1 MYSMTITFLALV
13 SLLPQQLTKL
23 HQLAMQQT
31 PFPPLGQTN
40 PAFPGTYPAAPS
52 DPLSPPRG
60 LLFALWLCSGREQ
73 SSWHSGGRVACALPG
88 RAGGPCV
95 PEVGWSSGRPMQGR
109 LPGACPAERTR
120 PASHV
125 PFGSESVDARTGVP
139 VCRRPGRV
147 PRVTPTPDGAC
158 PPLGK
163 ARKLAPQCR
172 AQRHRLPAGIGVGG
186 PGHSCVWPAGSSWR
200 HGAPPWQP
208 WPAGAHQT
216 HWSAAASQVLSFP
229 SRVALLISLRAKR

>member
-1 MYSMTITFLALV
+1 MRSGFAQGA
-13 SLLPQQLTKL
+13 SR
-23 HQLAMQQT
+23 AAGT
-31 PFPPLGQTN
+31 PAG
-40 PAFPGTYPAAPS
+40 AWRA
-52 DPLSPPRG
+52 R
-60 LLFALWLCSGREQ
+60 C
-73 SSWHSGGRVACALPG
+73 
-88 RAGGPCV
+88 RAGRGARVSPRWVGRLAVPC
-95 PEVGWSSGRPMQGR
+95 RGR
-109 LPGACPAERTR
+109 LPGACPAERTC
-120 PASHV
+120 PASHI
-125 PFGSESVDARTGVP
+125 PFGSESADARTGVP

-208 WPAGAHQT
+208 WPAGARQT